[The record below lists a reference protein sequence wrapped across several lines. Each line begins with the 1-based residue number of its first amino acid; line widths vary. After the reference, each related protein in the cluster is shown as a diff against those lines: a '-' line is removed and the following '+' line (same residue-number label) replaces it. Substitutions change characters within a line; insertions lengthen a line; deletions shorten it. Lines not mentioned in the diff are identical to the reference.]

1 MYYIYKEYCITY
13 NIIMNAHPHFSSPF
27 YDIFSMLASLP
38 SLLTF
43 LYSSLHEVLPPPPY
57 LNKGGMEICRV
68 NGKIP

>member
-1 MYYIYKEYCITY
+1 
-13 NIIMNAHPHFSSPF
+13 MNAHPHFSSPF
-27 YDIFSMLASLP
+27 YDIFSTLASLP

>member
-1 MYYIYKEYCITY
+1 
-13 NIIMNAHPHFSSPF
+13 MNAHPHFSSSF